1 MEREGNGNGG
11 QERREGLG
19 RKGVGREGG
28 VDLEGGWEK
37 SISRKVPDQKGV
49 HPRCSSGF

>member
-1 MEREGNGNGG
+1 MGREGKGNVG

-37 SISRKVPDQKGV
+37 SISRRVPNQKGV
-49 HPRCSSGF
+49 HPRCSTGF